1 MPIYK
6 IREKFWFWEA
16 DYYIQDEQG
25 NTLFSLQNKWFAMDH
40 AMKLIDEQP
49 QTQLEGD
56 DLVERPIDSPPK
68 KEKEIL
74 LTIRKKIVSLGPVF
88 QVIRS
93 DNTVVAEIKK
103 KRIWTQQRYVLDMA
117 DVEYVV
123 DESKWR
129 NQKTFSI
136 RYSSKKKETIADVFK
151 KSRLRDMSGSLWVDV
166 KVDPGYYEGQALK
179 DMCATVLAACITML
193 QILSENEIEE
203 LKQQQERELKA
214 KRDKMPF
221 DTLS

>member
-1 MPIYK
+1 
-6 IREKFWFWEA
+6 
-16 DYYIQDEQG
+16 
-25 NTLFSLQNKWFAMDH
+25 
-40 AMKLIDEQP
+40 MKLIDEQP

-151 KSRLRDMSGSLWVDV
+151 KSRLRDMSGSFWVDV

>member
-68 KEKEIL
+68 KEKEI
-74 LTIRKKIVSLGPVF
+74 GC
-88 QVIRS
+88 
-93 DNTVVAEIKK
+93 
-103 KRIWTQQRYVLDMA
+103 RICDA
-117 DVEYVV
+117 
-123 DESKWR
+123 
-129 NQKTFSI
+129 
-136 RYSSKKKETIADVFK
+136 
-151 KSRLRDMSGSLWVDV
+151 
-166 KVDPGYYEGQALK
+166 
-179 DMCATVLAACITML
+179 
-193 QILSENEIEE
+193 QISMW
-203 LKQQQERELKA
+203 A
-214 KRDKMPF
+214 K
-221 DTLS
+221 